1 VPAPGAMRS
10 ALALG
15 VGVAMT
21 VAVVVFGPG
30 PRISPEFKAGGQ
42 PAWTEIEWPFAADL
56 WSVGRAFRCN
66 NSAAACGGEVT
77 LFVRAKIGFCNCSTG
92 VADDTELERLADL
105 DLFSR
110 SHAANGPGR
119 SIAVAWMK
127 GRSRSYSIANAS
139 PAGKSALSIA
149 FNDRCDAIV
158 ATAIVG
164 HDRPATAEP
173 AILGFLNGE
182 VIQKWAQVTLG
193 L

>member
-1 VPAPGAMRS
+1 MRS

-15 VGVAMT
+15 VGMALGAAMT

-30 PRISPEFKAGGQ
+30 PRSSPEFKAGGQ

-66 NSAAACGGEVT
+66 PAAACGGEVT

-110 SHAANGPGR
+110 SPAANGPGR
-119 SIAVAWMK
+119 PIAVAWMK

-164 HDRPATAEP
+164 HDRPAAAEP
-173 AILGFLNGE
+173 AILGFLNGD